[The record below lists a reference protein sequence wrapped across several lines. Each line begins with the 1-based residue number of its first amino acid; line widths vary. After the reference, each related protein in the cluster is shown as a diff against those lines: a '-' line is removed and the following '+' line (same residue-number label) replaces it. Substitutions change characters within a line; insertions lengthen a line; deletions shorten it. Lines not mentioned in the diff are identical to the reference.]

1 MLQGKSS
8 DGPRWARGQKF
19 TLSTA
24 GTTAEEAYR
33 AAFTGARGGGRS
45 ALDAALGAWATPLAV
60 APTDGVLLAE
70 LREKPRGLAD
80 LTSALDGAGIAPAE
94 VRLGVDRLQKAGL
107 VELVPLASAQ
117 AKADAPAPVPARPAF
132 RW

>member
-1 MLQGKSS
+1 V
-8 DGPRWARGQKF
+8 
-19 TLSTA
+19 
-24 GTTAEEAYR
+24 
-33 AAFTGARGGGRS
+33 TGARGGGRT
-45 ALDAALGAWATPLAV
+45 ALDAALRAWATPLAV

-70 LREKPRGLAD
+70 LRGKPRGLAD
-80 LTSALDGAGIAPAE
+80 LTSALENADIAAAE

-117 AKADAPAPVPARPAF
+117 AKADAPAPAPARPAF